1 MNSAYARCSARQR
14 CGRNRRT
21 SRGRTVAT
29 SSSRM
34 SGTKTIWECNSPDSL
49 LDLSARFCITHLDTF
64 LTSSKAEVDT
74 LHLPTEIGEKLF
86 QMAQEEGVDL
96 DDKFIHIFRHLTR
109 ICRASLRESSITD
122 RGIKYLLRHG
132 LRELDIHNCAGLTVQ
147 TLHNINRYS
156 DNLQNLCVGNSV
168 QILPDYLQPE
178 GTFSDS
184 ESEDGRDGNIYEKQ
198 GFIIKAPKL
207 KRLCVRDLFVNRG
220 PMFFDLLLKPL
231 TDLNHLDLSGAFHN
245 QGMGSFGWLL
255 NVSQLVS
262 LTLHNVQ
269 DVEDSLKTLC
279 QLKNLH
285 HVDISQCNES
295 RGHFKQPTQF
305 METLVRSLPKLRS
318 LDISGT
324 NLAGT
329 GGERTNTES
338 VQCDIAGLASR
349 VDNPLE
355 FLGLYKTHNE
365 ASGRQH
371 IPARSISGD
380 SCEAQIL
387 VAGQRYLDRPTV
399 LENIL
404 NDLFHVFRYET
415 CQNLKQ
421 ALDIL
426 LLAMERHN
434 HEKHIQISG
443 SASLYYV
450 VKSESLK
457 RDWNVKVK
465 RKILGTLLN
474 GMLTHREDPTM
485 MRNGCLTLCQFQ
497 IPADVLFDY
506 KRLVKILLHIVSEHT
521 SEENNFIQRAGIF
534 LLNSLACQVDG
545 QQKMLV
551 GSLGAMEKML
561 LIITDKLQQGVCDDV
576 METAWS
582 TMWNVTDETPVNC
595 ERFLNGGGMYLFL
608 KCKDRFPDKADLLRN
623 MMGLLGN
630 VAEVPSLRHKLMTKE
645 FVEEFAFLLDS
656 CSDGIEVSYNAA
668 GVLAHMA
675 SDGPQAWAVDQP
687 DRDHVLFRM
696 ARAINRWDLRSGR
709 NINYRSFSPIIR
721 LAGVSHTPECQ
732 LWAIWALANLT
743 TVTPEKYCKLVVQ
756 EGGLSLVEEMLNENS
771 DQVKTSL
778 HQVKE
783 WAGIVRSNV
792 LKWEEQGDLNLEFD
806 G

>member
-1 MNSAYARCSARQR
+1 MNSAYARTTSRLR
-14 CGRNRRT
+14 SGRHNGT
-21 SRGRTVAT
+21 SRGRTVAS

-34 SGTKTIWECNSPDSL
+34 SEVKTIWECNSPDSL
-49 LDLSARFCITHLDTF
+49 LDLSARYCITHLDT
-64 LTSSKAEVDT
+64 LITSDKEEEGS
-74 LHLPTEIGEKLF
+74 LHLPMEIGEKLF
-86 QMAQEEGVDL
+86 QMAQEEGVDM
-96 DDKFIHIFRHLTR
+96 DDKLAETFRNLTR

-122 RGIKYLLRHG
+122 RGIKYLLRHR
-132 LRELDIHNCAGLTVQ
+132 LKELDIHNCAALTVR
-147 TLHNINRYS
+147 TLTNINKYS
-156 DNLQNLCVGNSV
+156 SSLVSLCIGNSV

-184 ESEDGRDGNIYEKQ
+184 EEEDGRDGNIYERQ
-198 GFIIKAPKL
+198 GFIINAPKL
-207 KRLCVRDLFVNRG
+207 RRLCVRDLFINRG
-220 PMFFDLLLKPL
+220 PMFFDLFLKPL
-231 TDLNHLDLSGAFHN
+231 PELSHLDLSGAFHN
-245 QGMGSFGWLL
+245 QGMGDFGWLL
-255 NVSQLVS
+255 NVEQLVS

-279 QLKNLH
+279 CLPNLH
-285 HVDISQCNES
+285 HLDISQCNES

-305 METLVRSLPKLRS
+305 LETLVKSLPKLQS

-329 GGERTNTES
+329 GSERMVTDG
-338 VQCDIAGLASR
+338 VQCDIVGLAGR
-349 VDNPLE
+349 VNNPLE

-365 ASGRQH
+365 ASSRQH

-387 VAGQRYLDRPTV
+387 LAGHRYLDRPTV

-415 CQNLKQ
+415 CQNLKK

-457 RDWNVKVK
+457 REWNVKVK

-474 GMLTHREDPTM
+474 GMLTHKEDPTM

-497 IPADVLFDY
+497 IPTDVLFDY
-506 KRLVKILLHIVSEHT
+506 ERLVKILLHIVSEHT

-551 GSLGAMEKML
+551 GGLGAMEKML

-608 KCKDRFPDKADLLRN
+608 KCKERFPEKADLLRN

-630 VAEVPSLRHKLMTKE
+630 VAEVPALRHKLMTKE

-675 SDGPQAWAVDQP
+675 SDGPNAWTIKHP
-687 DRDHVLFRM
+687 ERDHVLFRM

-721 LAGVSHTPECQ
+721 LARVSHTPECQ
-732 LWAIWALANLT
+732 LWAVWALANLT
-743 TVTPEKYCKLVVQ
+743 TVTPEKYCQLVVQ
-756 EGGLSLVEEMLNENS
+756 EGGHIMVEDMLNENS

-778 HQVKE
+778 NRVKE
-783 WAGIVRSNV
+783 LAKTVRSNV
-792 LKWEEQGDLNLEFD
+792 LRWEDQGELNLEFD